1 MFGYGVL
8 RMLTRIKLCA
18 QVPIALS
25 VGLLLLSSPHLIG
38 AAQAKRLITCS
49 VKSGCSDWRQARQG
63 REKITGRSHG
73 RRLISLQTI
82 DPDGNAVRRV
92 IGHRPVGCPHAYC
105 GCGLAHYLG
114 LHDKRLWKAWN
125 WARLFP
131 RTSPHSGAAAV
142 RYHHVML
149 LVRHIRGDRW
159 LVRSY
164 NGGRH
169 LSWLYVRSVRGYVF
183 VNPNASIRLASGK

>member
-1 MFGYGVL
+1 MFIRSKFAIGSPTGL
-8 RMLTRIKLCA
+8 G
-18 QVPIALS
+18 IA
-25 VGLLLLSSPHLIG
+25 LLLLSSPPL
-38 AAQAKRLITCS
+38 ARAKPVKAKQTVSCS
-49 VKSGCSDWRQARQG
+49 VKSGCSDWHQPRRRLRQAA
-63 REKITGRSHG
+63 G
-73 RRLISLQTI
+73 RRHRMRVGRARTA
-82 DPDGNAVRRV
+82 DANGNATRRV
-92 IGHRPVGCPHAYC
+92 IGGRPAGCPHAYC

-131 RTSPHSGAAAV
+131 RTSPHAGAAAV

-149 LVRHIRGDRW
+149 LVRHVKGDRW

-169 LSWLYVRSVRGYVF
+169 LSWLYVLSVRGYVF
-183 VNPNASIRLASGK
+183 VNPQASIRVASGN